1 MNNKSLLNRRK
12 PAETEW
18 LLNKSLIVALAAAAI
33 VIGYVAFIDVWQQ
46 LYSTASAL
54 DIWLIIALTTFVIS
68 TGVVM
73 VGRYFERR
81 LEIEA
86 RFKAQRIDLYDSL
99 LQELSQIF
107 QREHNNADL
116 IVFITEWQSKLM
128 LWSDSATLH
137 SMWLWHDSL
146 ITKSE
151 KSLFLLDD
159 FIRAMREEA
168 GHSSNEIEQGAFIHL
183 MINHGA
189 FLKEHAH
196 SAP

>member
-1 MNNKSLLNRRK
+1 M
-12 PAETEW
+12 EW
-18 LLNKSLIVALAAAAI
+18 VLNKTLIISLASIAI
-33 VIGYVAFIDVWQQ
+33 VVGYVAFLDVWQH
-46 LYSTASAL
+46 LYNTASAL

-86 RFKAQRIDLYDSL
+86 RLKAQKIDIYDSL
-99 LQELSQIF
+99 LQKLSQIF
-107 QREHNNADL
+107 QREHSNTDL
-116 IVFITEWQSKLM
+116 VVFITEWQSKLM
-128 LWSDSATLH
+128 LWSNSATLN
-137 SMWLWHDSL
+137 SMWLWHDGL
-146 ITKSE
+146 VTQNE

-159 FIRAMREEA
+159 FIRAMREEV
-168 GHSSNEIEQGAFIHL
+168 GHSSSEIEQGAFIHL

-196 SAP
+196 PAPEKSRVN